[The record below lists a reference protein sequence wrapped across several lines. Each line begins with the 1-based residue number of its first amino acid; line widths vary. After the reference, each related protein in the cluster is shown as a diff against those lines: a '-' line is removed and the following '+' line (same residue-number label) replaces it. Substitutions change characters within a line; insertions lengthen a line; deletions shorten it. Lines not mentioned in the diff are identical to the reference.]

1 MQGESQ
7 AIQRNPPG
15 GNVATTQPNAFANNN
30 VLALSAGVSSS
41 AQALPTGNGYF
52 MTFVAIGTVEV
63 HLRFGNSSV
72 AASTAS
78 DYCIPPN
85 GKEEWWITT
94 ETNFTAF
101 CTAAATLYYY
111 RSSP

>member
-1 MQGESQ
+1 MLGEAQ
-7 AIQRNPPG
+7 AVQRNPPG
-15 GNVATTQPNAFANNN
+15 GNGATTQPNAFANAAP
-30 VLALSAGVSSS
+30 LALSAGVSSS
-41 AQALPTGNGYF
+41 STACPTGGCF
-52 MTFVAIGTVEV
+52 VTFVNIGTVET
-63 HLRFGNSSV
+63 HIRFGNASV
-72 AASTAS
+72 AASTAN
-78 DYCIPPN
+78 DYPIPPN